1 MTYRSKRRDEPRR
14 LRPRATLVHDPKQD
28 RNPPGSISYARDAP
42 PLSETL
48 QRGVHANRRILNQ
61 ELGEELKRLEAALD
75 DAYAYSTEHVPLM
88 DVVPELQPNEVWQV
102 VVPCYHS
109 ALFSLATAVFLTK
122 TGFYGPGHSLMRL
135 AFEALII
142 GKFCSVAPQ
151 SDVYD
156 RWVDG
161 VDLYFSN
168 SVLKKIKKPELAE
181 TRILWKRLC
190 QNSHATIWSGQPD
203 LQLVDSLEDA
213 RYNLTVIGILL
224 RWLSHLHVGHIV
236 TPSVAYYGRRYRRT
250 ERSESARRGL
260 RAFWTWQQRSLS
272 RAGKALIR
280 EYVGRWQVSA

>member
-1 MTYRSKRRDEPRR
+1 MAYRSKRRDEPRR

-42 PLSETL
+42 PLSDTL
-48 QRGVHANRRILNQ
+48 QRGVHAHQLVLNQ
-61 ELGEELKRLEAALD
+61 KLGDDLRLLEAALD

-88 DVVPELQPNEVWQV
+88 EVVPELQPNEAWQV
-102 VVPCYHS
+102 VVPCYHL

-122 TGFYGPGHSLMRL
+122 SGFYGPAHSQMRL

-142 GKFCSVAPQ
+142 GKYCSVEPQ

-168 SVLKKIKKPELAE
+168 SVLKKIKKPDLAE

-190 QNSHATIWSGQPD
+190 QKSHATIWSGQPD
-203 LQLVDSLEDA
+203 LQLADRLDDA
-213 RYNLTVIGILL
+213 RFNLTVIGILL

-260 RAFWTWQQRSLS
+260 RASWAWQQRTLS
-272 RAGKALIR
+272 RDGKTLIR
-280 EYVGRWQVSA
+280 EYVGTWYVTA

>member
-1 MTYRSKRRDEPRR
+1 
-14 LRPRATLVHDPKQD
+14 
-28 RNPPGSISYARDAP
+28 
-42 PLSETL
+42 
-48 QRGVHANRRILNQ
+48 
-61 ELGEELKRLEAALD
+61 
-75 DAYAYSTEHVPLM
+75 
-88 DVVPELQPNEVWQV
+88 
-102 VVPCYHS
+102 
-109 ALFSLATAVFLTK
+109 
-122 TGFYGPGHSLMRL
+122 MRL

-142 GKFCSVAPQ
+142 GKFCSVAPK